1 METKANSKLVG
12 NPCKNKPTNASVD
25 QNTIRLSQAKIVDPE
40 TSSKNIE
47 TTSSNLILGWQQDKD
62 KGSGCD
68 KTDLTSLSRVSG
80 NKSKPKMVKPK
91 KPEISVWKTVEVK
104 GHRKHQKEKPKPI
117 HRELLS

>member
-1 METKANSKLVG
+1 MEIKANSKLVG

-68 KTDLTSLSRVSG
+68 KTDLTSLSRVSE
-80 NKSKPKMVKPK
+80 NKSKSKMINPK
-91 KPEISVWKTVEVK
+91 KT
-104 GHRKHQKEKPKPI
+104 
-117 HRELLS
+117 